1 MDNPNIISDQQII
14 NPQNPEEEIK
24 QSKSEIKNNLPEIK
38 EEKININEND
48 IKQINNHIQD
58 NNENKEMAVNEM
70 NIENN
75 LEKSQEEQNSIN
87 DNYENDEA
95 KKERTSLIRYP
106 LAKIKNIMK
115 LDSDI
120 KLCQKDAYTV
130 IGKLTELFLQ
140 DLAQGAYAICKSC
153 KRKTINLEDINSA
166 IKMNPK
172 MGFINFNSIFYVE
185 ELNKIKKRPNST
197 KKVEKKKEKEID
209 ENNNS
214 VKKEDNNNE
223 ENKEKK
229 KRGGSTKNK
238 NKTSFNNMTL
248 DSMFPAKN

>member
-24 QSKSEIKNNLPEIK
+24 QSNSEIKNNLPEIK

-48 IKQINNHIQD
+48 IKQINNNIQD

-75 LEKSQEEQNSIN
+75 PEKSQEEQNSIN

-229 KRGGSTKNK
+229 KRRRRTKNK

>member
-24 QSKSEIKNNLPEIK
+24 QSNSEIKNNLPEIK

-48 IKQINNHIQD
+48 IKQINNNIQD

-75 LEKSQEEQNSIN
+75 PEKSQEEQNSIN

>member
-1 MDNPNIISDQQII
+1 MDNPNEIDEQPII
-14 NPQNPEEEIK
+14 NPKNHEEEIK
-24 QSKSEIKNNLPEIK
+24 QSNSEIQNNLRETK
-38 EEKININEND
+38 DEKIIINEND
-48 IKQINNHIQD
+48 IKNITNNIQD

-75 LEKSQEEQNSIN
+75 PEKSQIEQNSIN
-87 DNYENDEA
+87 ENNENDET
-95 KKERTSLIRYP
+95 KKEKTSLIRYP
-106 LAKIKNIMK
+106 LAKIKSIMK

-185 ELNKIKKRPNST
+185 ELNKIKKRPNSS
-197 KKVEKKKEKEID
+197 KKVEKKKEKEVE

-214 VKKEDNNNE
+214 INKDNNDNE
-223 ENKEKK
+223 EIKEKK
-229 KRGGSTKNK
+229 KRGRSTKNK
-238 NKTSFNNMTL
+238 IKTTFNNKTL
-248 DSMFPAKN
+248 DSMFQTKN